1 MRMNVFDAAMMA
13 AFLRKPLT
21 EKTTYGVYSG
31 LGVTAQDTPDMT
43 VKVATGTIYMAN
55 GTRFTPVASAALAV
69 TAADATNPRID
80 IVYVNASG
88 VIAYL
93 AGTAASS
100 PAVPSVPTGGQV
112 LARIAVAANATTITA
127 TVIADVRKMIGTP
140 SWQLIE
146 TVTLAEAAASIAKT
160 YVTGYK
166 GFMVLA
172 STAIGAGAQSVT
184 FAVKSGANAIHST
197 STSSLVDTSAKYG
210 AFQCWLDYGIWRIG
224 RTSSATSASSLTL
237 SEYTPITPLSESD
250 FPTVDNLTLSV
261 SSGVIPAT
269 SVFKIYGLR

>member
-1 MRMNVFDAAMMA
+1 MKRNVFDAAAVA

-21 EKTTYGVYSG
+21 EKTSYGVYSG
-31 LGVTAQDTPDMT
+31 LGVTAQETPDMT
-43 VKVATGTIYMAN
+43 VNVAAGTIYMAN
-55 GTRFTPVASAALAV
+55 GTRFTPVANAALAV

-112 LARIAVAANATTITA
+112 LARIAVAAEATTITA
-127 TVIADVRKMIGTP
+127 SVIADVRKMIGTP
-140 SWQLIE
+140 AWNYIE
-146 TVTLAEAAASIAKT
+146 TVTLAEAAASFTKT

-166 GFMVLA
+166 GFRVLA
-172 STAIGAGAQSVT
+172 NTAAGSDLTVYFT
-184 FAVKSGANAIHST
+184 IKSGANTISDCPI
-197 STSSLVDTSAKYG
+197 SSLVNTGARYGAMQSCIDNGLWRTMRSSASTSETTSAWYE
-210 AFQCWLDYGIWRIG
+210 L
-224 RTSSATSASSLTL
+224 LTM
-237 SEYTPITPLSESD
+237 TPISEGTY
-250 FPTVDNLTLSV
+250 PTADNITINV
-261 SSGVIPAT
+261 HSGTIPAA